1 MNTVRT
7 RWRPH
12 NHFEADLSRVRH
24 PDVLTRSDG
33 ALDIGVWL
41 PFNLTYVHL
50 INGIALA
57 RTTGSI
63 GIETAE
69 RIRSEAEKLFAA
81 RGFAAVSMREIAGA
95 VGVQAA
101 ALYNHFSN
109 KQALLEDL
117 LVSHMECLIA
127 AWKAESDAQD
137 SAGEAL
143 ERFARFHI
151 RYHIDRS
158 DAVFISYMEL
168 RNLEPENFRRVE
180 NLRKTYEAFVVDIL
194 EGGQASGEFDL
205 ADTRITAMA
214 IIAMLTGVNTWY
226 RSRGR
231 LSLAEIEGIYTK
243 MVLRSAGAQLK
254 EASCLAAE

>member
-1 MNTVRT
+1 V
-7 RWRPH
+7 
-12 NHFEADLSRVRH
+12 SC
-24 PDVLTRSDG
+24 
-33 ALDIGVWL
+33 
-41 PFNLTYVHL
+41 NLTCVHL
-50 INGIALA
+50 IREFVLA

-63 GIETAE
+63 GTETAE
-69 RIRSEAEKLFAA
+69 RIRSAAEQLFAA

-109 KQALLEDL
+109 KQSLLESL
-117 LVSHMECLIA
+117 LVSHMEGLIV
-127 AWKAESDAQD
+127 AWNAEACAEEG
-137 SAGEAL
+137 AGKAL

-151 RYHIDRS
+151 RYHVNRS

-168 RNLEPENFRRVE
+168 RNLEPANFRRIE
-180 NLRKTYEAFVVDIL
+180 NLRKTYEAFVVGIL
-194 EGGQASGEFDL
+194 DEGRASGEFDL
-205 ADTRITAMA
+205 IDTRISAMA

-231 LSLAEIEGIYTK
+231 LSLTEIEDIYTK
-243 MVLRSAGAQLK
+243 MVLRSAGAQPE

>member
-1 MNTVRT
+1 L
-7 RWRPH
+7 
-12 NHFEADLSRVRH
+12 F
-24 PDVLTRSDG
+24 
-33 ALDIGVWL
+33 
-41 PFNLTYVHL
+41 FNLTYVHL
-50 INGIALA
+50 INRSVLA

-63 GIETAE
+63 GIETAG
-69 RIRSEAEKLFAA
+69 RIRAAAEQLFAA

-117 LVSHMECLIA
+117 LVSHMEGLIA
-127 AWKAESDAQD
+127 AWKDEA
-137 SAGEAL
+137 SAGETAGKAL
-143 ERFARFHI
+143 DRFARFHI

-168 RNLEPENFRRVE
+168 RNLEPDNFRRVE
-180 NLRKTYEAFVVDIL
+180 DLRKTYEAFVIGIL
-194 EGGQASGEFDL
+194 EDGHTSGEFDL

-231 LSLAEIEGIYTK
+231 LSLSEIEDIYTK
-243 MVLRSAGAQLK
+243 MVLRSAGAQHK